1 MKKLSLL
8 ILLLISY
15 TQNYGQNN
23 SNNETNVFQI
33 YKYSILNQLSDP
45 SWLGGSIYLN
55 DSTVIDGYVYKYNVI
70 TDEIEVKANINPA
83 NVEYISIG
91 MEIFMYSKFIKD
103 EAEYAGYFEV
113 LVRGDCM
120 LLLRRDLERTTET
133 TSDVALGIDK
143 QTKVKESLYI
153 KKDKQPAVRIK
164 NKKNISE
171 YLTDKKGFAEYIE
184 NKSFLFLNEKKARE
198 IVEYY
203 NQL

>member
-1 MKKLSLL
+1 
-8 ILLLISY
+8 
-15 TQNYGQNN
+15 
-23 SNNETNVFQI
+23 
-33 YKYSILNQLSDP
+33 
-45 SWLGGSIYLN
+45 
-55 DSTVIDGYVYKYNVI
+55 
-70 TDEIEVKANINPA
+70 
-83 NVEYISIG
+83 
-91 MEIFMYSKFIKD
+91 MYSKFIKD

-164 NKKNISE
+164 NKKSISE